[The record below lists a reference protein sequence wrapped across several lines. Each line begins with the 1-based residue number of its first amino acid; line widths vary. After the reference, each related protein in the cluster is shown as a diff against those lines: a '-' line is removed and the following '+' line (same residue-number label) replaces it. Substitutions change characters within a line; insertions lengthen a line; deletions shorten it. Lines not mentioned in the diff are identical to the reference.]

1 MSDHQTFTLVTVL
14 IGATCF
20 LLLLI
25 LMGLWRSWLNLNREI
40 GELKSQASIDQDKL
54 MQLNEQLS
62 KFDEIAT
69 QKQELEKQLV
79 ERDVTLSKEREA
91 FEEKLKVFEKAEE
104 QLKDTFQSL
113 STQALKTNNTMFLEL
128 ANSTFEKL
136 REGAKSDLK
145 LKEEAIG
152 GLVKPINEGLK
163 KFDERIHEM
172 EKSRVAQISSVNDLI
187 KDLTKANQ
195 ETRMETQNLVSALR
209 APTSRGQWGELQLKR
224 TIELAGMLNYCDFV
238 EQKGIGG
245 EGVNLRPDVIVRL
258 PNNREVVIDAKAPLN
273 AYLESTETQDAT
285 VKAQKLDQHARHIRD
300 HLKKLGQKSYHEHLE
315 QTPEFVVLFLP
326 GEVFY
331 SVALEQDPELI
342 EYGVNQKVL
351 IATPTTLIA
360 LLKAIAY
367 GWRNQEIAEKAGEI
381 SKLGRDLFDSVVI
394 MLEHM
399 SSVRKSLNQT
409 VDHFNK
415 TIRSTNSRLIPRI
428 RKFKE
433 TGAGGDKAIPHSDV
447 IESSAQLIDIPN
459 LLEED
464 K

>member
-25 LMGLWRSWLNLNREI
+25 LVGLWRSWLNLNREI

-399 SSVRKSLNQT
+399 S
-409 VDHFNK
+409 
-415 TIRSTNSRLIPRI
+415 
-428 RKFKE
+428 
-433 TGAGGDKAIPHSDV
+433 
-447 IESSAQLIDIPN
+447 
-459 LLEED
+459 
-464 K
+464 

>member
-25 LMGLWRSWLNLNREI
+25 LVGLWRSWLNLNREI
-40 GELKSQASIDQDKL
+40 GELKSQAGIDQDKL

-381 SKLGRDLFDSVVI
+381 SKLGRDLFDSVVT

-433 TGAGGDKAIPHSDV
+433 TGAGSDKAIPHSDV
-447 IESSAQLIDIPN
+447 IESSAQVTDIPN

>member
-1 MSDHQTFTLVTVL
+1 
-14 IGATCF
+14 
-20 LLLLI
+20 
-25 LMGLWRSWLNLNREI
+25 
-40 GELKSQASIDQDKL
+40 
-54 MQLNEQLS
+54 
-62 KFDEIAT
+62 
-69 QKQELEKQLV
+69 
-79 ERDVTLSKEREA
+79 
-91 FEEKLKVFEKAEE
+91 
-104 QLKDTFQSL
+104 
-113 STQALKTNNTMFLEL
+113 
-128 ANSTFEKL
+128 
-136 REGAKSDLK
+136 
-145 LKEEAIG
+145 
-152 GLVKPINEGLK
+152 
-163 KFDERIHEM
+163 
-172 EKSRVAQISSVNDLI
+172 
-187 KDLTKANQ
+187 
-195 ETRMETQNLVSALR
+195 
-209 APTSRGQWGELQLKR
+209 
-224 TIELAGMLNYCDFV
+224 
-238 EQKGIGG
+238 
-245 EGVNLRPDVIVRL
+245 
-258 PNNREVVIDAKAPLN
+258 
-273 AYLESTETQDAT
+273 
-285 VKAQKLDQHARHIRD
+285 QKLDQHARHIRD

>member
-409 VDHFNK
+409 GDHCNK